1 LVLLFILVFVSII
14 LSIVNIFFL
23 FKFIKSVQESQVKTQ
38 NNINEEGN
46 VFLARFQ
53 KITSTRLRA
62 LDNKIEIVDQ
72 LLKDLDDAYAK
83 TYSLLSDLES
93 RLTEQKR
100 EEIVKNRQ
108 KLNSDNYEIIQ
119 KQKHNKKELKR
130 IDSGKRVYELSKEIN
145 MDTKDLINFI
155 NKETEIQIY
164 NHLQKLSKEE
174 ETLIKGKILGEQA
187 IKIEEEMPSSNVEDE
202 QIVDVERINTSK
214 GSGKKEKIIDLHRQG
229 LSPQEIGK
237 ELKIGVGEIMLVLSL
252 FNQD

>member
-1 LVLLFILVFVSII
+1 MVLLFILVFVSII

-187 IKIEEEMPSSNVEDE
+187 IKIDEEMPSSNVEDE

-214 GSGKKEKIIDLHRQG
+214 GSGKKKRLLIYID
-229 LSPQEIGK
+229 K
-237 ELKIGVGEIMLVLSL
+237 
-252 FNQD
+252 D

>member
-1 LVLLFILVFVSII
+1 MVLLFILVFVSII

-46 VFLARFQ
+46 VFFGSFPK

-119 KQKHNKKELKR
+119 KQKHNKKK
-130 IDSGKRVYELSKEIN
+130 N
-145 MDTKDLINFI
+145 
-155 NKETEIQIY
+155 
-164 NHLQKLSKEE
+164 
-174 ETLIKGKILGEQA
+174 
-187 IKIEEEMPSSNVEDE
+187 
-202 QIVDVERINTSK
+202 
-214 GSGKKEKIIDLHRQG
+214 
-229 LSPQEIGK
+229 
-237 ELKIGVGEIMLVLSL
+237 
-252 FNQD
+252 